1 MSDKPFT
8 EESYQ
13 QFLSE
18 GKLMGSRSKETG
30 EIFVPPRPM
39 CPRTFSTD
47 MEWVELSGKGELAAF
62 TAVYIGP
69 TAMIDAGYDRTNP
82 YCTGIVRLA
91 EGPSI
96 SAQILGV
103 DASQPQSIVIGTPL
117 YVTYIERNLDE
128 ESSRFFLAFTTVN
141 NRGEA

>member
-1 MSDKPFT
+1 MSERAFT
-8 EESYQ
+8 EESFQ
-13 QFLSE
+13 QFLSD

-39 CPRTFSTD
+39 CPSTFSMD

-62 TAVYIGP
+62 TAVYVGP
-69 TAMIDAGYDRTNP
+69 MAMVDAGYDRTNP
-82 YCTGIVRLA
+82 YCSGIVRLA

-103 DASQPQSIVIGTPL
+103 DASQPQTIAIGTSL
-117 YVTYIERNLDE
+117 HVTYIERGSDDDA
-128 ESSRFFLAFTTVN
+128 RFYLAF
-141 NRGEA
+141 AADISD